1 MLLLWDMIQPGRNK
15 IKNLSEISAVPLKE
29 TKCHLSLGVVKF
41 AYYLQ
46 SNKLIALLLFNVAV
60 FFFLKSLKLGRTS
73 LPHFHPV
80 LYLVL

>member
-1 MLLLWDMIQPGRNK
+1 MIQPGRNK

-60 FFFLKSLKLGRTS
+60 FFFPEIAETGKNIFTALSSGALFGFIKK
-73 LPHFHPV
+73 
-80 LYLVL
+80 